1 MTSHDLGEL
10 MYPRRGDRGGETHH
24 GRASRSRP
32 TAWVRRMPPLSV
44 HGGSS
49 ADRGAAVVEFALL
62 LPLLL
67 LVVLGIVD
75 FGRMLN
81 AQQTLTQAA
90 REGARLV
97 ALGQPNVAGRTQ
109 AAATGLSP
117 VGVSIQSSC
126 PTGAGAGSNG
136 TVHTIS
142 PFHSPPGLGYL
153 VGLFGGT
160 GLSGQTPLPPRG
172 VMPCEP

>member
-1 MTSHDLGEL
+1 
-10 MYPRRGDRGGETHH
+10 MYPRRGRRGGETHH
-24 GRASRSRP
+24 GRATRIRP
-32 TAWVRRMPPLSV
+32 AAWVRRMLPSSI
-44 HGGSS
+44 HGGSG
-49 ADRGAAVVEFALL
+49 ADRGATAVEFALL

-67 LVVLGIVD
+67 LIVMGIID

-97 ALGQPNVAGRTQ
+97 ALGQPNVASRTQ

-117 VGVSIQSSC
+117 VGVSIQSAC
-126 PTGAGAGSNG
+126 PVGAGPGSNG
-136 TVHTIS
+136 AVQASFTFQFT
-142 PFHSPPGLGYL
+142 PGLGYL

-160 GLSGQTPLPPRG
+160 GLSGQTTLSARG
-172 VMPCEP
+172 VMPCET